1 MADTKVTVMERIL
14 TITVH
19 LLNLAAV
26 AMAVPMTIPIL
37 NLGYV
42 PKFLFLPSL
51 FLFSPWFGFRF
62 VMFAKRMLD
71 SVKDE
76 VSPVISEFW
85 ANRAILA
92 NSLV

>member
-26 AMAVPMTIPIL
+26 AMAVPMTILIL

-42 PKFLFLPSL
+42 PKFLFLLSL

-62 VMFAKRMLD
+62 VMFAKEMLD
-71 SVKDE
+71 FVKDE